1 MVKKVM
7 EEEGKKPLAWWRGH
21 KAQFLCVGLVSQQIL
36 GIVNFQIEMGR
47 TLIL

>member
-7 EEEGKKPLAWWRGH
+7 EEEDNNPLAWWRGH
-21 KAQFLCVGLVSQQIL
+21 KAQFLYVDFVSQQIL
-36 GIVNFQIEMGR
+36 GIVDFQIEMGR